1 MLKNTCY
8 TIIINIKKGRRLQKK
23 DELMKEVYID
33 IMEKRR
39 SLNITSTE
47 TGGTEYIKFHAVRCI
62 YKYAE
67 NNKSIKIT

>member
-33 IMEKRR
+33 IMEKA
-39 SLNITSTE
+39 E
-47 TGGTEYIKFHAVRCI
+47 EFEYYFNRNGRYRV
-62 YKYAE
+62 YKIPCGALHIE
-67 NNKSIKIT
+67 ICRK